1 MGRGQRR
8 SGRGGLQSMGGK
20 EERTSEVGRARA
32 RVERR
37 ESRGEARFDIDPG
50 PSAAELLHVRGRR
63 PAPHDE
69 DKPRRS
75 VSARRRGGPR
85 GLEPEDKAWRNKKT
99 H

>member
-8 SGRGGLQSMGGK
+8 SRQGGLQSMGGK

-37 ESRGEARFDIDPG
+37 EAQGEARFDIDPG
-50 PSAAELLHVRGRR
+50 PSTEELLHGRGRR
-63 PAPHDE
+63 PGPHDD

-85 GLEPEDKAWRNKKT
+85 GLEPEDKG
-99 H
+99 